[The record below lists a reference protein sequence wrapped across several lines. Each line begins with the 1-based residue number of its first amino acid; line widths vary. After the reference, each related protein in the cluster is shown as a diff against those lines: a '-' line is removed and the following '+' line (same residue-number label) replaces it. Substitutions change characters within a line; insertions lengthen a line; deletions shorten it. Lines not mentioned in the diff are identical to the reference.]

1 MSLSELIY
9 SGMTRVASVI
19 VSNPTFDYV
28 LGDKLSDPSYEVLA
42 CNHSGLLTDR
52 NQVAE
57 YFNARCRQVHH
68 FFYAL
73 DPREQAASHL
83 ALAGTLNNRR
93 ALSTLTETLA
103 QEGVATPVLNIADS
117 KRGRFDEMAPQI
129 VESAASAFHR
139 LLAGDTPL
147 TKGLLHQLIVYTR
160 FIQAAILTLDQS
172 RAHTFIVANDHSPGL
187 VAYERIARHYG
198 MKTVYL
204 QHAEVTSNFPVLD
217 FDLSVLRNERSKDI
231 YEAVG
236 KPRGEV
242 IILPSG
248 HSRLNPK
255 NVGIVRRA
263 LVHANPR
270 PTTIYPSGVSSIDA
284 IAELVSLL
292 EKNPRATNVSVK
304 LHPADRDHARFHNIG
319 IRTLHDT
326 PNIPHLAICG
336 NSSVVVELA
345 ATGNLVYQ
353 CFELDNIPSDYYGF
367 VANGLAYTLPIRA
380 AEWDFVLPEH
390 ARLNMR
396 ELARMD
402 ARVYS
407 TSNAA
412 HAVEA
417 RGILRSFFG
426 EHNT

>member
-1 MSLSELIY
+1 
-9 SGMTRVASVI
+9 MTRVASVI

-42 CNHSGLLTDR
+42 CNQSGILTDR
-52 NQVAE
+52 SQVAE
-57 YFNARCRQVHH
+57 CFNAGCRQFRH

-73 DPREQAASHL
+73 DPQEQAASHL

-103 QEGVATPVLNIADS
+103 QEGVAVPVPNIADS
-117 KRGRFDEMAPQI
+117 KRGRFDKMAPQI
-129 VESAASAFHR
+129 AESAASAFHR
-139 LLAGDTPL
+139 LLAGGTPL

-172 RAHTFIVANDHSPGL
+172 RAHTFIVANDHSPGP
-187 VAYERIARHYG
+187 VSYERIARHYG

-217 FDLSVLRNERSKDI
+217 FDLSVLRNERSKDT

-255 NVGIVRRA
+255 NVDIVRRS

-284 IAELVSLL
+284 IAELVNLL
-292 EKNPRATNVSVK
+292 EKNPRVTNVSVK

-319 IRTLHDT
+319 IRTLRDM
-326 PNIPHLAICG
+326 PNTPHLAICG

-345 ATGNLVYQ
+345 AMGNLVYQ

-367 VANGLAYTLPIRA
+367 VANGLAYALPIRA

-402 ARVYS
+402 ARVHS